1 MHYERERQ
9 YMEASMRRKATLGL
23 LAVTLAWGAT
33 FIWMKQAMNAIQPE
47 IEVYGRTPV
56 VAALV
61 GGRFLIAFIA
71 LILVSREA
79 QAALFNPELWKGGAI
94 LGGILLVGF
103 ITQMIGLDSI
113 TPSTSAFLTSLYV
126 VFTAL
131 ITTKITGQNVTRTMI
146 FGVALATFGAGFIE
160 GPPHLSWGWG
170 EILTVICA
178 FFFALHILFTQQI
191 TQKMSPI
198 GVTSTSFLFVVLGSL
213 VVTLLTAGRSTPD
226 TISVVVNG
234 GVILPLL
241 CLGLI
246 GSLFALL
253 LLNIL
258 QRHLHPV
265 QAAIIYALEPVWA
278 TIFALGLEM
287 TDWTGWIAIGGS
299 ALLAGNLMVE
309 LRETVTTEHALIP
322 EPNQSSHPPD
332 SILIHPSQEE

>member
-1 MHYERERQ
+1 
-9 YMEASMRRKATLGL
+9 MRRKATWGL
-23 LAVTLAWGAT
+23 FAVTLAWGAT
-33 FIWMKQAMNAIQPE
+33 FIWMKQAMNALQPE
-47 IEVYGRTPV
+47 IAMYGRTPV

-61 GGRFLIAFIA
+61 GGRFFIAF
-71 LILVSREA
+71 V
-79 QAALFNPELWKGGAI
+79 ALFIISKEARSSLQSPELWKGGSI

-131 ITTKITGQNVTRTMI
+131 ITTKITGQRVTQTMF

-178 FFFALHILFTQQI
+178 FFFALHIIYTQQI
-191 TQKMSPI
+191 TQRMNPI
-198 GVTSTSFLFVVLGSL
+198 GVTSTSFLVVTLGSL
-213 VVTLLTAGRSTPD
+213 GMVFLTGGKSTLD
-226 TISVVVNG
+226 TLSVVSDE
-234 GVILPLL
+234 GVIFPLL
-241 CLGLI
+241 CLGLF

-253 LLNIL
+253 LLNLL
-258 QRHLHPV
+258 QRFLHPV

-278 TIFALGLEM
+278 TMFALGLGM
-287 TDWTGWIAIGGS
+287 TSWTAWIAVGGG

-309 LRETVTTEHALIP
+309 LRQTKTTE
-322 EPNQSSHPPD
+322 
-332 SILIHPSQEE
+332 EE

>member
-1 MHYERERQ
+1 
-9 YMEASMRRKATLGL
+9 MRRKATWGL
-23 LAVTLAWGAT
+23 FAVTLAWGAT
-33 FIWMKQAMNAIQPE
+33 FIWMKQAMNALQPE
-47 IEVYGRTPV
+47 IAMYGRTPV

-61 GGRFLIAFIA
+61 GGRFFIAF
-71 LILVSREA
+71 V
-79 QAALFNPELWKGGAI
+79 ALFIISKEARSSLQSPELWKGGSI

-131 ITTKITGQNVTRTMI
+131 ITTKITGQRVTQTMF

-178 FFFALHILFTQQI
+178 FFFALHIIYTQQI
-191 TQKMSPI
+191 TQRMNPI
-198 GVTSTSFLFVVLGSL
+198 GVTSTSFLVVTLGSL
-213 VVTLLTAGRSTPD
+213 GMVFLSGGKSTLD
-226 TISVVVNG
+226 TLSVVLDE
-234 GVILPLL
+234 GVIFPLL
-241 CLGLI
+241 CLGLF

-253 LLNIL
+253 LLNLL
-258 QRHLHPV
+258 QRFLHPV

-278 TIFALGLEM
+278 TMFALGLGM
-287 TDWTGWIAIGGS
+287 TSWTAWIAVGGG

-309 LRETVTTEHALIP
+309 LRQTKTTE
-322 EPNQSSHPPD
+322 
-332 SILIHPSQEE
+332 EE

>member
-1 MHYERERQ
+1 
-9 YMEASMRRKATLGL
+9 MRRKATWGL
-23 LAVTLAWGAT
+23 FAVTLAWGAT
-33 FIWMKQAMNAIQPE
+33 FIWMKQAMNALQPE
-47 IEVYGRTPV
+47 IAMYGRTPV

-61 GGRFLIAFIA
+61 GGRFFIAF
-71 LILVSREA
+71 V
-79 QAALFNPELWKGGAI
+79 ALFIISKEARSSLQSPELWKGGSI

-131 ITTKITGQNVTRTMI
+131 ITTKITGQRVTQTMF

-178 FFFALHILFTQQI
+178 FFFALHIIYTQQI
-191 TQKMSPI
+191 TQRMNPI
-198 GVTSTSFLFVVLGSL
+198 GVTSTSFLVVTLGSL
-213 VVTLLTAGRSTPD
+213 GMVFLTGGKSTLD
-226 TISVVVNG
+226 TLSVVSDED
-234 GVILPLL
+234 VIFPLL
-241 CLGLI
+241 CLGLF

-253 LLNIL
+253 LLNLL
-258 QRHLHPV
+258 QRFLHPV

-278 TIFALGLEM
+278 TMFALGLGM
-287 TDWTGWIAIGGS
+287 TSWTAWIAVGGG

-309 LRETVTTEHALIP
+309 LRQTKTTE
-322 EPNQSSHPPD
+322 
-332 SILIHPSQEE
+332 EE

>member
-1 MHYERERQ
+1 
-9 YMEASMRRKATLGL
+9 MRRKATWGL
-23 LAVTLAWGAT
+23 FAVTLAWGAT
-33 FIWMKQAMNAIQPE
+33 FIWMKQAMNALQPE
-47 IEVYGRTPV
+47 IAMYGRTPV

-61 GGRFLIAFIA
+61 GGRFFIAF
-71 LILVSREA
+71 V
-79 QAALFNPELWKGGAI
+79 ALFIISKEARSSLQSPELWKGGSI

-131 ITTKITGQNVTRTMI
+131 ITTKITGQRVTQTMF

-178 FFFALHILFTQQI
+178 FFFALHIIYTQQI
-191 TQKMSPI
+191 TQRMNPI
-198 GVTSTSFLFVVLGSL
+198 GVTSTSFLVVTLGSL
-213 VVTLLTAGRSTPD
+213 GMVFLTGGKSTLD
-226 TISVVVNG
+226 TLSVVLDE
-234 GVILPLL
+234 GVIFPLM
-241 CLGLI
+241 CLGLF

-253 LLNIL
+253 LLNLL
-258 QRHLHPV
+258 QRFLHPV

-278 TIFALGLEM
+278 TMFALGLGM
-287 TDWTGWIAIGGS
+287 TSWTAWIAVGGG

-309 LRETVTTEHALIP
+309 LRQTKTTE
-322 EPNQSSHPPD
+322 
-332 SILIHPSQEE
+332 EE

>member
-1 MHYERERQ
+1 
-9 YMEASMRRKATLGL
+9 MRRKATWGL
-23 LAVTLAWGAT
+23 FAVTLAWGAT
-33 FIWMKQAMNAIQPE
+33 FIWMKQAMNALQPE
-47 IEVYGRTPV
+47 IAMYGRTPV

-61 GGRFLIAFIA
+61 GGRFFIAF
-71 LILVSREA
+71 V
-79 QAALFNPELWKGGAI
+79 ALFIISKEARSSLQSPELWKGGSI

-131 ITTKITGQNVTRTMI
+131 ITTKITGQRVTQTMF

-178 FFFALHILFTQQI
+178 FFFALHIIYTQQI
-191 TQKMSPI
+191 TQRMNPI
-198 GVTSTSFLFVVLGSL
+198 GVTSTSFLVVTLGSL
-213 VVTLLTAGRSTPD
+213 GMVFLTGGKSTLD
-226 TISVVVNG
+226 TLSVVLDE
-234 GVILPLL
+234 GVIFPLL
-241 CLGLI
+241 CLGLF

-253 LLNIL
+253 LLNLL
-258 QRHLHPV
+258 QRFLHPV

-278 TIFALGLEM
+278 TMFALGLGM
-287 TDWTGWIAIGGS
+287 TSWTAWIAVGGG

-309 LRETVTTEHALIP
+309 LRQTKTI
-322 EPNQSSHPPD
+322 
-332 SILIHPSQEE
+332 EEE